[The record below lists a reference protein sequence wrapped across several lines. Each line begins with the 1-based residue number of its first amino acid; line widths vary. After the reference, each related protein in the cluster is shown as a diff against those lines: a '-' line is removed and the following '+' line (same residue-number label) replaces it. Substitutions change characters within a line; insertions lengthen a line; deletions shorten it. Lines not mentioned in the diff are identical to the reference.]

1 MTGWRRVAS
10 VGLCCVTVSVAAC
23 AGSRPPD
30 ARSAEV
36 NVPTTDSG
44 QEETDASAL
53 VAEGDRLM
61 PTDVVAAIESYE
73 AARKLTPHDH
83 ALLYK
88 LALAYEKREQWEP
101 MIAVLARATELA
113 PDFAN
118 YHFRYGY
125 ALYED
130 EQFSEARA
138 PFEACLEADPN
149 FAGCEYYRGE
159 VCLQLVDDQCALERF
174 TAAIRLDPT
183 RGEYYSALADVYL
196 VHKLYAEAEQVLVAA
211 TRFLPPVAKNRER
224 LYTVYRQLYQVA
236 QARHDADA
244 MIAAAEQAVEHGGEA
259 HPEMAFVL
267 GATYAM
273 AKPPQKGKA
282 TRLLKSFL
290 HSACRGREA
299 AKFKEQCETA
309 QSLLQVMGHAVP

>member
-1 MTGWRRVAS
+1 MTGWSRAAS
-10 VGLCCVTVSVAAC
+10 VGLSCVTVSAAAC

-30 ARSAEV
+30 VRSAEV

-44 QEETDASAL
+44 QEGADASGL

-61 PTDVVAAIESYE
+61 GVDVVAAIERYE
-73 AARKLTPHDH
+73 AARKLTPRDH

-88 LALAYEKREQWEP
+88 LGLAYEQREQWEP

-113 PDFAN
+113 PDFAS
-118 YHFRYGY
+118 YQFRYGY
-125 ALYED
+125 ALYQD

-149 FAGCEYYRGE
+149 LAGCEYYLGE
-159 VCLQLVDDQCALERF
+159 VCLQLDDDQCALERF

-211 TRFLPPVAKNRER
+211 TRFLPPVDGNRES
-224 LYTVYRQLYQVA
+224 LYAVYLQLYQVA
-236 QARHDADA
+236 QARDDAEA
-244 MIAAAEQAVEHGGEA
+244 MIAAAEQALEHGGEG

-267 GATYAM
+267 GATHAM
-273 AKPPQKGKA
+273 AKPPRKGKA
-282 TRLLKSFL
+282 ARHLKSFL
-290 HSACRGREA
+290 HRACRGREA
-299 AKFKEQCETA
+299 AKLKEQCETA
-309 QSLLQVMGHAVP
+309 QSLLQVLDQPVP

>member
-1 MTGWRRVAS
+1 VSGWRQVAS
-10 VGLCCVTVSVAAC
+10 VGLCCATVSVTAC

-36 NVPTTDSG
+36 DVPATDSG
-44 QEETDASAL
+44 QEEADASAL

-61 PTDVVAAIESYE
+61 RVDVIAAIESYE
-73 AARKLTPHDH
+73 AARGLTPHDPT
-83 ALLYK
+83 LLYK
-88 LALAYEKREQWEP
+88 LALAYEKRQQYGP

-138 PFEACLEADPN
+138 PLEACLEADPN
-149 FAGCEYYRGE
+149 MAGCEYYLGE
-159 VCLQLVDDQCALERF
+159 VCLQMDDDQCALERF

-211 TRFLPPVAKNRER
+211 TRFLPPVDGNRES
-224 LYTVYRQLYQVA
+224 LYAVYLQLYQVA
-236 QARHDADA
+236 QARDDTEA
-244 MIAAAEQAVEHGGEA
+244 MIAAAEQALERGGEA

-267 GATYAM
+267 GATHAM
-273 AKPPQKGKA
+273 AKPPRKGKA
-282 TRLLKSFL
+282 TRLLKSFMQR
-290 HSACRGREA
+290 ACRGREA
-299 AKFKEQCETA
+299 VKLEEQCETA